1 MIGLSPVWQIS
12 LSLPGAITAAK
23 TVYYEAPCDLQLV
36 HVTASCNTQDATI
49 AIYDDGTQIN
59 DTLTVT
65 AGTTPLEQEERGDFV
80 GDQYPH
86 IAKGSIIKI
95 VVGHGSNAVD
105 TVMVATF
112 TIG

>member
-12 LSLPGAITAAK
+12 LSLPGAITADK

>member
-12 LSLPGAITAAK
+12 LSLPGAITSDK